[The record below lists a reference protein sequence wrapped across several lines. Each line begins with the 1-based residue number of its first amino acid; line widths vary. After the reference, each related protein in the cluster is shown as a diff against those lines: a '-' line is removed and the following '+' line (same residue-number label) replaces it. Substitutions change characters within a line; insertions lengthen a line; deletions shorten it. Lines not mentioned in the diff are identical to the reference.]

1 MLPAPGEELPHQP
14 VRVAGVIAGRDAGYH
29 EMKGVAEA
37 LERALRVQLEV
48 AASPEPFLHPG
59 RSARL
64 GAGGTL
70 GELHPLVARE
80 FGMEEQ
86 VSLFE
91 IDLAELE
98 TPDPT
103 PLYRDV
109 VTYPPVRQDIAVVVA
124 SEVTA
129 AEVLAVI
136 RAAGG
141 ELLAEADVFDTYRG
155 EQVGEGRQSVAV
167 HLQFQARRSHADR
180 CRGGRRPGD
189 DRGGAARAP
198 GRRAALGERQ
208 PVVPWVA
215 TGRTSATRDSSRSVP
230 LTPTLS
236 SVASRLRQSG
246 CSRAVAERVR
256 GAEAEDAASPVPLVP
271 GIQRR
276 QHERR
281 LLALVRVEQLQLDV
295 HRRPIL
301 GLACQNL
308 IPLFGELLHWRPS

>member
-1 MLPAPGEELPHQP
+1 MLFPGLLASARRNLDAGRDRVALFEVARVVLPAPGEELPHQP

-109 VTYPPVRQDIAVVVA
+109 VTFPPVRQDIAVVVA

-198 GRRAALGERQ
+198 GRRAALG
-208 PVVPWVA
+208 
-215 TGRTSATRDSSRSVP
+215 SVSP
-230 LTPTLS
+230 LCPGW
-236 SVASRLRQSG
+236 RP
-246 CSRAVAERVR
+246 
-256 GAEAEDAASPVPLVP
+256 GA
-271 GIQRR
+271 
-276 QHERR
+276 
-281 LLALVRVEQLQLDV
+281 
-295 HRRPIL
+295 RRPPATAAA
-301 GLACQNL
+301 AC
-308 IPLFGELLHWRPS
+308 P

>member
-1 MLPAPGEELPHQP
+1 MGADQALLRTVLFPGLLASARRNLDSGRDRVALFEVARVVLPAPGEELPHQP

-48 AASPEPFLHPG
+48 VATPEPFLHPG

-109 VTYPPVRQDIAVVVA
+109 VTYPPVRQDIAVVVGSDVA
-124 SEVTA
+124 A

-167 HLQFQARRSHADR
+167 HLLFRATDRTLTDAEAD
-180 CRGGRRPGD
+180 
-189 DRGGAARAP
+189 AARETIV
-198 GRRAALGERQ
+198 AALRER
-208 PVVPWVA
+208 
-215 TGRTSATRDSSRSVP
+215 
-230 LTPTLS
+230 
-236 SVASRLRQSG
+236 
-246 CSRAVAERVR
+246 
-256 GAEAEDAASPVPLVP
+256 
-271 GIQRR
+271 
-276 QHERR
+276 
-281 LLALVRVEQLQLDV
+281 
-295 HRRPIL
+295 L
-301 GLACQNL
+301 G
-308 IPLFGELLHWRPS
+308 GELR